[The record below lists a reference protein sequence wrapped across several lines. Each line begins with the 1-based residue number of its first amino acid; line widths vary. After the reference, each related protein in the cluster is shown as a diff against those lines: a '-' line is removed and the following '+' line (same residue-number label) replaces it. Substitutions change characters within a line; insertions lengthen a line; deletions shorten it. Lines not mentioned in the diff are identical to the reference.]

1 MEKREK
7 KRDNRG
13 MTLVEIIC
21 AVAIFSLISATIGG
35 VLVMTSRSYR
45 NGSMETAVQQ
55 EAQFAAN
62 RIGDIVQDAI
72 EASFT
77 GGTNAT
83 GSFGRLVLSNGTNK
97 YVVELAD
104 GDNRLMYGEALASVA
119 DADVTGTDL
128 LADNILSFYADTS
141 KFAESKAVRL
151 DMTVEE
157 DGREYV
163 LSYNMTAR
171 NDDVTLEAI
180 PAIRTAAIIAESRV
194 ILEPGQT
201 DFEIPVNVIG
211 SSRGIEAVSTDEAQ
225 VHVTST
231 MDSIKVSL
239 EKTAGET
246 NSAVNINVSTKE
258 KNGDGTPLATS
269 TICIQIRRV
278 DEMTVTSTLLEG
290 EEGMA
295 GAKYKF
301 TTALTRYTPYLAK
314 KAGAAWDVDY
324 KNPYAVQWNYDSNYV
339 INGTAADFNEY
350 FEVVE
355 KEEDIDTP
363 YLILKLKKNLVVG
376 STLTVEGVSKHAA
389 IDGGNKSGTAYNTEV
404 KASATIVGPTLRGVE
419 DIVLEPGETYSV
431 SLPIAECDITTT
443 PDASTLAG
451 KGTTMSFAAGEFKI
465 KLGKDEK
472 GDTNGQIKIEL
483 RAKNDTDISNVR
495 TIYISVRRLNEMT
508 LELKQL
514 TSEGHPVKD
523 PLLRGA
529 DYQFATRMT
538 GTNMKKT
545 AEEQE
550 SDYLPNPYAVEF
562 SWEFWLNGVKI
573 TGLPGISGTVI
584 WDKYEYYEKTGKY
597 TLEYSHAATNPGNQY
612 FRLVDL
618 GTNSEQPCINFAL
631 KQDFPD
637 NAQLIV
643 TAKALH
649 PAGKDSSGVV
659 RNQTGEAY
667 IEGEMIAVAVLE
679 GKKTTIIDPDD
690 PFDDN
695 EIDFL
700 DNVKR
705 GQDFTNFPDFHEKDN
720 FPWSEAD
727 WNKTRWFMRVRE
739 IIGKDA
745 DGNILYGPWSEY
757 RRMLEGS
764 PDNKKLGAE
773 ETRSFIAD
781 KRYQLEMAL
790 ITVDRD
796 SQTIY
801 WPYDDSLFEAG
812 TGFESYKKGWSA
824 GKAQTAKDVYSSTY
838 NIGRACITFKKDGT
852 SYKCIGSLDNP
863 VVLHPGGSFQIDLD
877 GYTIEYGHYQGKCY
891 ARVQE
896 LVGNTWVEVGNKGW
910 TIQDRSSFFLMKDI
924 QDSAKG
930 TYRVSFKVIDNGG
943 AGWTEF
949 TGTMWEPKYT
959 RFQNTEYLLC
969 GSNGTAGYI
978 YIRIE

>member
-35 VLVMTSRSYR
+35 VLVITSRSYR

-119 DADVTGTDL
+119 DADVMGTDL

-211 SSRGIEAVSTDEAQ
+211 SSSGIEAVSTDDAQ
-225 VHVTST
+225 VHVSCT

-246 NSAVNINVSTKE
+246 NSAVNINVSTRE
-258 KNGDGTPLATS
+258 KNEAGTPLATS

-278 DEMTVTSTLLEG
+278 DELTVTSTLLEG

-301 TTALTRYTPYLAK
+301 TSALTRYTPYLAK
-314 KAGAAWDVDY
+314 KPGVAWDADY
-324 KNPYAVQWNYDSNYV
+324 KNPYAVQWNYDSNFV

-376 STLTVEGVSKHAA
+376 ATLTVEGVSRHAA

-404 KASATIVGPTLRGVE
+404 KASATIVGPTLSGVE
-419 DIVLEPGETYSV
+419 NVVLEPGETYSV

-443 PDASTLAG
+443 PDALALG
-451 KGTTMSFAAGEFKI
+451 SKGTTMSFADGEFKI

-483 RAKNDTDISNVR
+483 RAKDDTDISNVR
-495 TIYISVRRLNEMT
+495 TIYISVRRLNELK

-514 TSEGHPVKD
+514 TGKGHPVKE

-529 DYQFATRMT
+529 DYQFATRMK

-550 SDYLPNPYAVEF
+550 ADYLPNPYAVEF

-573 TGLPGISGTVI
+573 TGLPGIEGTVI

-597 TLEYSHAATNPGNQY
+597 TLVYSHAATNPGNQY

-618 GTNSEQPCINFAL
+618 GTNKEQPCINFIL

-637 NAQLIV
+637 NAELIV

-667 IEGEMIAVAVLE
+667 IEGEMIAVAILE
-679 GKKTTIIDPDD
+679 GNKTTIIDPDD

-700 DNVKR
+700 DNIKR
-705 GQDFTNFPDFHEKDN
+705 GQDFSAFPDSHETANFP
-720 FPWSEAD
+720 STVD
-727 WNKTRWFMRVRE
+727 WNMGRWFMRVRE
-739 IIGKDA
+739 ILGEDA
-745 DGNILYGPWSEY
+745 SGNILYGPWSSY
-757 RRMLEGS
+757 RRTKEGS
-764 PDNKKLGAE
+764 SAKKLNAE
-773 ETRSFIAD
+773 ETRSFLPD
-781 KRYQLEMAL
+781 KRYQLEMAFMAVNQN
-790 ITVDRD
+790 TK
-796 SQTIY
+796 TIY
-801 WPYDDSLFEAG
+801 WPYDNSLFEAG
-812 TGFESYKKGWSA
+812 TGFESYNKAWSTDTP
-824 GKAQTAKDVYSSTY
+824 QTAKAVYSSTY

-852 SYKCIGSLDNP
+852 SYKCIGSLEDP
-863 VVLHPGGSFQIDLD
+863 VVLHAGGSFQIDLD

-910 TIQDRSSFFLMKDI
+910 SIQDRSSFFLIKDI

-930 TYRVSFKVIDNGG
+930 TYRISFKVVDDSG
-943 AGWTEF
+943 ADWTKFTGDMWNPVYTGYEDTEF
-949 TGTMWEPKYT
+949 
-959 RFQNTEYLLC
+959 LLC

>member
-211 SSRGIEAVSTDEAQ
+211 SSSGIEAVSTDDAQ
-225 VHVTST
+225 VHVSCT

-246 NSAVNINVSTKE
+246 NSAVNINVATRE

-278 DEMTVTSTLLEG
+278 DELTVTSTLLEG
-290 EEGMA
+290 EEGVA

-301 TTALTRYTPYLAK
+301 TSALTGYTPYLAK
-314 KAGAAWDVDY
+314 KPGVAWDADY
-324 KNPYAVQWNYDSNYV
+324 KNPYAVQWNYDSNFV

-376 STLTVEGVSKHAA
+376 STLTVEGVSRHAA

-451 KGTTMSFAAGEFKI
+451 RGTTMSFAAGEFKI

-508 LELKQL
+508 MELKQL
-514 TSEGHPVKD
+514 TGEGHPVKE
-523 PLLRGA
+523 PLLSGA
-529 DYQFATRMT
+529 DYQFATRMK

-545 AEEQE
+545 AEEE
-550 SDYLPNPYAVEF
+550 EADYLPNPYAVEF
-562 SWEFWLNGVKI
+562 SWEFRLNGVKI
-573 TGLPGISGTVI
+573 TGLPGIEGTVI

-597 TLEYSHAATNPGNQY
+597 TLVYSHVATNPGNQY

-618 GTNSEQPCINFAL
+618 GTNKEQPCINFML

-667 IEGEMIAVAVLE
+667 IEGEMIAVAILE
-679 GKKTTIIDPDD
+679 GNKTTIIDPDD
-690 PFDDN
+690 PFDDS
-695 EIDFL
+695 DVDYL
-700 DNVKR
+700 DTLKR
-705 GQDFTNFPDFHEKDN
+705 GQDFDQFPDFHEKDA
-720 FPWSEAD
+720 FQGSQD
-727 WNKTRWFMRVRE
+727 DKNKLRWFMRIRE
-739 IIGKDA
+739 ILGRDA
-745 DGNILYGPWSEY
+745 DGNIQYGSWSQY
-757 RRMLEGS
+757 RLMINNS
-764 PDNKKLGAE
+764 KDVKKLNAV
-773 ETRSFIAD
+773 ETGSLLPD
-781 KRYQLEMAL
+781 KRYQIEMAL
-790 ITVDRD
+790 MAVD
-796 SQTIY
+796 QGTKTII
-801 WPYDDSLFEAG
+801 WPYDDSLFATG
-812 TGFESYKKGWSA
+812 TGFEGYKKGWNA
-824 GKAQTAKDVYSSTY
+824 GEVQTAKEVYSSTY
-838 NIGRACITFKKDGT
+838 NINRASIMFKQSGT

-863 VVLHPGGSFQIDLD
+863 VVLHPGGSFKVDLD
-877 GYTIEYGHYQGKCY
+877 GYTIEYGHFQGMCH

-896 LVGNTWVEVGNKGW
+896 LAGNTWVEVNNKGW
-910 TIQDRSSFFLMKDI
+910 TIQDKSNFFLIKDI
-924 QDSAKG
+924 TDSAKG
-930 TYRVSFKVIDNGG
+930 TYRISFKAKDYSGGNWKKFIGSMWNPQYTSYDNPN
-943 AGWTEF
+943 F
-949 TGTMWEPKYT
+949 
-959 RFQNTEYLLC
+959 LLC